1 MAARL
6 VPPIINPGTGLGM
19 SKLPRKGLGRNRM
32 ILSVFPTVCESGRS
46 CRSSSFPGRRWD
58 VYIYTYQ

>member
-32 ILSVFPTVCESGRS
+32 ILSVFPTVCEKRPQLLIKFFPRSAMGRLYLY
-46 CRSSSFPGRRWD
+46 
-58 VYIYTYQ
+58 V